1 MSEPK
6 DIKLEILMQ
15 RIPVSHKQG
24 EKLLEKVK
32 GDLEEAEKNY
42 VEESVAQV
50 CTKTGVKSEIA
61 LKHLIDCNFD
71 IRLTIESINENV
83 YTSTERITRKYSA
96 KKEKALDEIF
106 LEVINKY
113 NIKKKFWISPE
124 DLKQLPTEIYG
135 FIVIMEWLNFE
146 SWENY
151 QSALLFNIQKFTEQI
166 DLKLSL
172 FEISN
177 SLRKAED
184 VVVQVYDKLE
194 VDDSNKYVEA
204 TNELMKNKEFVEAES
219 KFREQ
224 RKLIIDK
231 LYEFVQDNISKFP

>member
-1 MSEPK
+1 
-6 DIKLEILMQ
+6 
-15 RIPVSHKQG
+15 
-24 EKLLEKVK
+24 
-32 GDLEEAEKNY
+32 
-42 VEESVAQV
+42 
-50 CTKTGVKSEIA
+50 
-61 LKHLIDCNFD
+61 
-71 IRLTIESINENV
+71 
-83 YTSTERITRKYSA
+83 
-96 KKEKALDEIF
+96 
-106 LEVINKY
+106 
-113 NIKKKFWISPE
+113 
-124 DLKQLPTEIYG
+124 
-135 FIVIMEWLNFE
+135 MEWLNFE

>member
-1 MSEPK
+1 
-6 DIKLEILMQ
+6 
-15 RIPVSHKQG
+15 
-24 EKLLEKVK
+24 
-32 GDLEEAEKNY
+32 
-42 VEESVAQV
+42 
-50 CTKTGVKSEIA
+50 
-61 LKHLIDCNFD
+61 
-71 IRLTIESINENV
+71 
-83 YTSTERITRKYSA
+83 
-96 KKEKALDEIF
+96 
-106 LEVINKY
+106 
-113 NIKKKFWISPE
+113 
-124 DLKQLPTEIYG
+124 
-135 FIVIMEWLNFE
+135 MEWLNFE

-184 VVVQVYDKLE
+184 VVVQ
-194 VDDSNKYVEA
+194 
-204 TNELMKNKEFVEAES
+204 KNKEFVEAES

>member
-1 MSEPK
+1 
-6 DIKLEILMQ
+6 
-15 RIPVSHKQG
+15 
-24 EKLLEKVK
+24 
-32 GDLEEAEKNY
+32 
-42 VEESVAQV
+42 
-50 CTKTGVKSEIA
+50 
-61 LKHLIDCNFD
+61 
-71 IRLTIESINENV
+71 
-83 YTSTERITRKYSA
+83 
-96 KKEKALDEIF
+96 